1 MRRGRGGRRAEEPKT
16 IIWPNSI
23 QLTLISSPISTE
35 NLVRNRVQRTVSAN
49 LRCDE
54 RADPAKDGAG
64 PDADA
69 PDHGR
74 EYLAAAK
81 EDADEDGQGNAL
93 TKETTKNNN
102 VNAGTCT

>member
-1 MRRGRGGRRAEEPKT
+1 MY
-16 IIWPNSI
+16 I
-23 QLTLISSPISTE
+23 Q
-35 NLVRNRVQRTVSAN
+35 RNKESGQKRKPHPDPHSEAVCLLAN

-54 RADPAKDGAG
+54 RADPAEDGAG

-93 TKETTKNNN
+93 TKETTKNVN